1 MQRDTVRWILGWSC
15 KAAFVL
21 VGLVLITGCTRLD
34 SNNGY
39 IPDAQLL
46 DEITVG
52 RDTKDTVGRIL
63 GRPGTEGI
71 IDENAWYYVR
81 SDYERFLWRAP
92 VEVDRQVLSVSFSQ
106 DQRVQNIERFGL
118 EDGQVVALERRVTD
132 SNTQGV
138 SFLRQLFANLG
149 NFNPGDFLNG
159 DN

>member
-1 MQRDTVRWILGWSC
+1 MQPGKVRWNLGR
-15 KAAFVL
+15 KHNAAAVL
-21 VGLVLITGCTRLD
+21 VGLVLITGCSRLD
-34 SNNGY
+34 SKNGY

-92 VEVDRQVLSVSFSQ
+92 VEVDRQVLSVSFAD

-118 EDGQVVALERRVTD
+118 EDGQVVVLERRVTD

-138 SFLRQLFANLG
+138 SFLRQLFSNLG
-149 NFNPGDFLNG
+149 NFNPGDF
-159 DN
+159 